1 MFILRFLWA
10 VLTSRWLW
18 TLIGITLLSLV
29 IWVFGPIVKVGA
41 YEPFAS
47 ENVRIVIIALLVI
60 FWLIWLIV
68 AQRRA
73 IRANHMFAEVM
84 AELKRRRLG
93 GRKFL
98 REMPWYVIVGP
109 PATGKTTALRQSGL
123 NFPIDLTDDLQ
134 GVGGTRNCDWFFSE
148 NAVLIDTAGRYVQQE
163 S

>member
-41 YEPFAS
+41 YGPFAS

-73 IRANHMFAEVM
+73 IRANRMFVAEIAAPVVEKPLSPGEENVAAVGAKFAEVM

-93 GRKFL
+93 GRKF
-98 REMPWYVIVGP
+98 
-109 PATGKTTALRQSGL
+109 
-123 NFPIDLTDDLQ
+123 
-134 GVGGTRNCDWFFSE
+134 
-148 NAVLIDTAGRYVQQE
+148 
-163 S
+163 